1 MSHFQRIGLLGS
13 LDVPEVVESLHKLE
27 AFLRAQGREVVY
39 EEQAASLVNWQL
51 DKGLQ
56 GAHLDQIR
64 VRGGYS
70 CLCSP
75 PYHVPAAA
83 SVAAT

>member
-39 EEQAASLVNWQL
+39 E
-51 DKGLQ
+51 
-56 GAHLDQIR
+56 
-64 VRGGYS
+64 
-70 CLCSP
+70 
-75 PYHVPAAA
+75 
-83 SVAAT
+83 